1 MLAGTQKT
9 VPPQRFAR
17 RSAWRYSLCGSHWVR
32 LGIRIGIRIGGSL
45 GYGAVVCLLLSTS
58 GCQQWPGNHAMRQYQ
73 IESERLLSE
82 YRSQKKRA
90 EELEQRNV
98 QLERRL
104 GESEREIAK
113 LQGRNPSSRMAN
125 NPGTGGTLSGLSS
138 GSMSGS
144 MSGGGGLPDAR
155 PGTSGRFS
163 SGNISPG
170 NSSPGNSSP
179 GNLSPGSSALGPGDP
194 RNSNQWRPIPGR

>member
-17 RSAWRYSLCGSHWVR
+17 RSAWRFSLCGSHWVR
-32 LGIRIGIRIGGSL
+32 MGIRIGIRIGGSL
-45 GYGAVVCLLLSTS
+45 GYGAVVCLILSTS

-125 NPGTGGTLSGLSS
+125 NPGASGTLSGLS
-138 GSMSGS
+138 SGS

-170 NSSPGNSSP
+170 N
-179 GNLSPGSSALGPGDP
+179 LTPGSSALGPGDP

>member
-17 RSAWRYSLCGSHWVR
+17 RSTWRFPLCGSHWVR
-32 LGIRIGIRIGGSL
+32 MGIRIGGSL
-45 GYGAVVCLLLSTS
+45 GYGAVVCLILSTS

-82 YRSQKKRA
+82 FRSQKKRA
-90 EELEQRNV
+90 EDLEQRNV

-125 NPGTGGTLSGLSS
+125 NPGAGGTLSGLS
-138 GSMSGS
+138 SGS

-163 SGNISPG
+163 SGSLSPG
-170 NSSPGNSSP
+170 SLSP
-179 GNLSPGSSALGPGDP
+179 GNLAPGNPTPGSSALGPGDP

>member
-32 LGIRIGIRIGGSL
+32 MGIRIGIRIGGSL

-113 LQGRNPSSRMAN
+113 LQGRNPSSRMAK
-125 NPGTGGTLSGLSS
+125 NPGASGTLSGLS
-138 GSMSGS
+138 SGS

-170 NSSPGNSSP
+170 N
-179 GNLSPGSSALGPGDP
+179 LTPGSSALGPGDP

>member
-17 RSAWRYSLCGSHWVR
+17 RSTWRFPLCGSHWV
-32 LGIRIGIRIGGSL
+32 RIGGSL
-45 GYGAVVCLLLSTS
+45 GYGAVVCLILSTS

-82 YRSQKKRA
+82 FRSQKKRA
-90 EELEQRNV
+90 EDLEQRNV

-125 NPGTGGTLSGLSS
+125 NPGAGGTLSGLS
-138 GSMSGS
+138 SGS

-163 SGNISPG
+163 SGSLSPG
-170 NSSPGNSSP
+170 SLSP
-179 GNLSPGSSALGPGDP
+179 GNLAPGNPTPGSSALGPGDP

>member
-17 RSAWRYSLCGSHWVR
+17 QSTWRFSLCGSHWVR
-32 LGIRIGIRIGGSL
+32 MGIRIGGSL
-45 GYGAVVCLLLSTS
+45 GYGAVVCLILSTS

-82 YRSQKKRA
+82 FRSQKKRA
-90 EELEQRNV
+90 EDLEQRNV

-138 GSMSGS
+138 GSMSG
-144 MSGGGGLPDAR
+144 GGGLPDAR

-163 SGNISPG
+163 SGNI
-170 NSSPGNSSP
+170 SPGNSSP

>member
-17 RSAWRYSLCGSHWVR
+17 QSTWRFSLCGSHWVR
-32 LGIRIGIRIGGSL
+32 MGIRIGGSL
-45 GYGAVVCLLLSTS
+45 GYGAVVCLILSTS

-82 YRSQKKRA
+82 FRSQKKRA
-90 EELEQRNV
+90 EDLEQRNV

-125 NPGTGGTLSGLSS
+125 NPGAGGTLSGLS
-138 GSMSGS
+138 SGS

-163 SGNISPG
+163 SGSLSPG
-170 NSSPGNSSP
+170 SLSPGSLAP
-179 GNLSPGSSALGPGDP
+179 GNLAPGSSALGPGDP

>member
-9 VPPQRFAR
+9 VPPQRFTR
-17 RSAWRYSLCGSHWVR
+17 RSTWRFSLCGSHWVR
-32 LGIRIGIRIGGSL
+32 MGIRIGGSL
-45 GYGAVVCLLLSTS
+45 GYGAVVCLILSTS

-82 YRSQKKRA
+82 FRSQKKRA
-90 EELEQRNV
+90 EDLEQRNV

-125 NPGTGGTLSGLSS
+125 NSGTGGTLSGLSS
-138 GSMSGS
+138 GSMSG
-144 MSGGGGLPDAR
+144 GGGLPDAR
-155 PGTSGRFS
+155 LGTSGRFS

-170 NSSPGNSSP
+170 NTSPGSSS
-179 GNLSPGSSALGPGDP
+179 LGSSALGPGDP

>member
-17 RSAWRYSLCGSHWVR
+17 QSTWRFSLCGSHWVR
-32 LGIRIGIRIGGSL
+32 MGIRMGGSL
-45 GYGAVVCLLLSTS
+45 GYGAVVCLILSTS

-82 YRSQKKRA
+82 FRSQKKRA
-90 EELEQRNV
+90 EDLEQRNV

-138 GSMSGS
+138 GSMSG
-144 MSGGGGLPDAR
+144 GGGLPDAR

-163 SGNISPG
+163 SGNI
-170 NSSPGNSSP
+170 SPGNSSP

>member
-17 RSAWRYSLCGSHWVR
+17 QSTWRFSLCGSHWVR
-32 LGIRIGIRIGGSL
+32 MGIRMGGSL
-45 GYGAVVCLLLSTS
+45 GYGAVVCLILSTS

-82 YRSQKKRA
+82 FRSQKKRA
-90 EELEQRNV
+90 EDLEQRNV

-138 GSMSGS
+138 GSMSG
-144 MSGGGGLPDAR
+144 GGGLPDAR

-163 SGNISPG
+163 SGSLSPG
-170 NSSPGNSSP
+170 NP
-179 GNLSPGSSALGPGDP
+179 SPGSSALGPGDP

>member
-9 VPPQRFAR
+9 VPPQRFTR
-17 RSAWRYSLCGSHWVR
+17 RSAWRYSLCGSQWVR
-32 LGIRIGIRIGGSL
+32 LGIRIGGSL
-45 GYGAVVCLLLSTS
+45 GYGAVVCLILSTS

-125 NPGTGGTLSGLSS
+125 NPGASGTLSGLS
-138 GSMSGS
+138 SGS

-170 NSSPGNSSP
+170 N
-179 GNLSPGSSALGPGDP
+179 LSPGSSALGPGDP

>member
-17 RSAWRYSLCGSHWVR
+17 RSAWRFSLCGSHWVR
-32 LGIRIGIRIGGSL
+32 MGIRIGIRIGGSL
-45 GYGAVVCLLLSTS
+45 GYGALVCLILSTS

-125 NPGTGGTLSGLSS
+125 NPGASGTLSGLS
-138 GSMSGS
+138 SGS

-170 NSSPGNSSP
+170 N
-179 GNLSPGSSALGPGDP
+179 LTPGSSALGPGDP

>member
-17 RSAWRYSLCGSHWVR
+17 RSTWRFPLCGSHWVR
-32 LGIRIGIRIGGSL
+32 MGIRMIGSL
-45 GYGAVVCLLLSTS
+45 GYLAVVCLILSTS

-82 YRSQKKRA
+82 FRSQKKRA
-90 EELEQRNV
+90 EDLEQRNV

-125 NPGTGGTLSGLSS
+125 NPGAGGTLSGLS
-138 GSMSGS
+138 SGS

-163 SGNISPG
+163 SGSLSPG
-170 NSSPGNSSP
+170 SLSP
-179 GNLSPGSSALGPGDP
+179 GNLAPGNPTPGSSALGPGDP

>member
-17 RSAWRYSLCGSHWVR
+17 RYSLCGSHWVR
-32 LGIRIGIRIGGSL
+32 MGIRIGGSL
-45 GYGAVVCLLLSTS
+45 GYGAVVCLILSTS

-125 NPGTGGTLSGLSS
+125 NPGASGTLSGLS
-138 GSMSGS
+138 SGS

-170 NSSPGNSSP
+170 NTSPGNTSP

>member
-17 RSAWRYSLCGSHWVR
+17 RSTWRFLLCGSHWVR
-32 LGIRIGIRIGGSL
+32 MGIRMIGSL
-45 GYGAVVCLLLSTS
+45 GYLAVVCLILSTS

-82 YRSQKKRA
+82 FRSQKKRA
-90 EELEQRNV
+90 EDLEQRNV

-125 NPGTGGTLSGLSS
+125 NPGAGGTLSGLS
-138 GSMSGS
+138 SGS

-163 SGNISPG
+163 SGRLSPG
-170 NSSPGNSSP
+170 SLSP
-179 GNLSPGSSALGPGDP
+179 GNLAPGNPTPGSSALGPGDP

>member
-1 MLAGTQKT
+1 
-9 VPPQRFAR
+9 
-17 RSAWRYSLCGSHWVR
+17 
-32 LGIRIGIRIGGSL
+32 
-45 GYGAVVCLLLSTS
+45 
-58 GCQQWPGNHAMRQYQ
+58 
-73 IESERLLSE
+73 LLSE
-82 YRSQKKRA
+82 FRSQKKRA
-90 EELEQRNV
+90 EDLEQRNV

-138 GSMSGS
+138 GSMSG
-144 MSGGGGLPDAR
+144 GGGLPDAR

-163 SGNISPG
+163 SGSLSPG
-170 NSSPGNSSP
+170 NP
-179 GNLSPGSSALGPGDP
+179 SPGSSALGPGDP

>member
-9 VPPQRFAR
+9 VPPQRFA
-17 RSAWRYSLCGSHWVR
+17 WRFSLCGSHWVR
-32 LGIRIGIRIGGSL
+32 MGIRMIGSL
-45 GYGAVVCLLLSTS
+45 GYLAVVCLILSTS

-82 YRSQKKRA
+82 FRSQKKRA
-90 EELEQRNV
+90 EDLEQRNV

-170 NSSPGNSSP
+170 NTSPGSS
-179 GNLSPGSSALGPGDP
+179 SPGSSALGPGDP

>member
-1 MLAGTQKT
+1 M
-9 VPPQRFAR
+9 
-17 RSAWRYSLCGSHWVR
+17 
-32 LGIRIGIRIGGSL
+32 GIRIGGSL
-45 GYGAVVCLLLSTS
+45 GYGAVVCLILSTS

-82 YRSQKKRA
+82 FRSQKKRA
-90 EELEQRNV
+90 EDLEQRNV

-125 NPGTGGTLSGLSS
+125 NPGAGGTLSGLS
-138 GSMSGS
+138 SGS

-163 SGNISPG
+163 SGSLSPG
-170 NSSPGNSSP
+170 SLSPGSLAP
-179 GNLSPGSSALGPGDP
+179 GNLAPGSSALGPGDP

>member
-32 LGIRIGIRIGGSL
+32 MGIRMGIRIGGSL
-45 GYGAVVCLLLSTS
+45 GYGAVVCLILSTS

-125 NPGTGGTLSGLSS
+125 NPGASGTLSGLS
-138 GSMSGS
+138 SGS

-170 NSSPGNSSP
+170 N
-179 GNLSPGSSALGPGDP
+179 LTPGSSALGPGDP

>member
-1 MLAGTQKT
+1 
-9 VPPQRFAR
+9 
-17 RSAWRYSLCGSHWVR
+17 
-32 LGIRIGIRIGGSL
+32 L
-45 GYGAVVCLLLSTS
+45 GYGAVVCLILSTS

-82 YRSQKKRA
+82 FRSQKKRA
-90 EELEQRNV
+90 EDLEQRNV

-163 SGNISPG
+163 SGSL
-170 NSSPGNSSP
+170 SP
-179 GNLSPGSSALGPGDP
+179 GNLAPGNPTQGSSALGPGDP

>member
-32 LGIRIGIRIGGSL
+32 MGIRIGIRIGGSL

-82 YRSQKKRA
+82 YRSQMKRA

-125 NPGTGGTLSGLSS
+125 NPGASGTLSGLS
-138 GSMSGS
+138 SGS

-170 NSSPGNSSP
+170 N
-179 GNLSPGSSALGPGDP
+179 LTPGSSALGPGDP

>member
-1 MLAGTQKT
+1 MQAGTQKT
-9 VPPQRFAR
+9 FLSR
-17 RSAWRYSLCGSHWVR
+17 RMLLGGLLCLVASSA
-32 LGIRIGIRIGGSL
+32 
-45 GYGAVVCLLLSTS
+45 

-113 LQGRNPSSRMAN
+113 LQGRNPSSRMAAA
-125 NPGTGGTLSGLSS
+125 PGGGMIS
-138 GSMSGS
+138 
-144 MSGGGGLPDAR
+144 GGGLPDAR
-155 PGTSGRFS
+155 PGTSGRLS
-163 SGNISPG
+163 SGN
-170 NSSPGNSSP
+170 SSM
-179 GNLSPGSSALGPGDP
+179 GPADTRG
-194 RNSNQWRPIPGR
+194 SNQWRPIPGR

>member
-32 LGIRIGIRIGGSL
+32 MGIRMGIRIGGSL
-45 GYGAVVCLLLSTS
+45 GYGAVVCLILSTS

-125 NPGTGGTLSGLSS
+125 NPGASGTLSGLS
-138 GSMSGS
+138 SGS

-170 NSSPGNSSP
+170 NTSP

>member
-9 VPPQRFAR
+9 VPPQRFA
-17 RSAWRYSLCGSHWVR
+17 WRFSLCGSHWVR
-32 LGIRIGIRIGGSL
+32 MGSRMGGSL
-45 GYGAVVCLLLSTS
+45 GYGAVVCLILSTS

-82 YRSQKKRA
+82 FRSQKKRA
-90 EELEQRNV
+90 EDLEQRNV

-125 NPGTGGTLSGLSS
+125 NPGAGGTLSGLS
-138 GSMSGS
+138 SGS

-170 NSSPGNSSP
+170 NSSPGN
-179 GNLSPGSSALGPGDP
+179 LSPGSSALGPGDP

>member
-17 RSAWRYSLCGSHWVR
+17 QSTWRFSLCGSHWVR
-32 LGIRIGIRIGGSL
+32 MGIRIGGSL
-45 GYGAVVCLLLSTS
+45 GYGAVVCLILSTS

-125 NPGTGGTLSGLSS
+125 NPGASGTLSGLS
-138 GSMSGS
+138 SGS

-170 NSSPGNSSP
+170 N
-179 GNLSPGSSALGPGDP
+179 LSPGSSVLGPGDP

>member
-17 RSAWRYSLCGSHWVR
+17 RSTWRFSLCGSHWVR
-32 LGIRIGIRIGGSL
+32 MGIRIGGSL
-45 GYGAVVCLLLSTS
+45 GYGAVVCLILSTS

-82 YRSQKKRA
+82 FRSQKKRA
-90 EELEQRNV
+90 EDLEQRNV

-125 NPGTGGTLSGLSS
+125 NPGAGGTLSGLS
-138 GSMSGS
+138 SGS

-163 SGNISPG
+163 SGSLSPG
-170 NSSPGNSSP
+170 SLSP
-179 GNLSPGSSALGPGDP
+179 GNLAPGNPTPGSSALGPGDP

>member
-17 RSAWRYSLCGSHWVR
+17 RSAWRFSLCGSHWVR
-32 LGIRIGIRIGGSL
+32 MGIRIGGSL

-125 NPGTGGTLSGLSS
+125 NLGTGGTLSGLSS

-144 MSGGGGLPDAR
+144 GGLPDAR

-170 NSSPGNSSP
+170 NISPGNP
-179 GNLSPGSSALGPGDP
+179 SPGSSALGPGDP

>member
-1 MLAGTQKT
+1 MLAGTQKA

-17 RSAWRYSLCGSHWVR
+17 QSTWRFSLCGSHWVR
-32 LGIRIGIRIGGSL
+32 MGIRMGIRMGGSL
-45 GYGAVVCLLLSTS
+45 GYGAVVCLILSTS

-82 YRSQKKRA
+82 FRSQKKRA
-90 EELEQRNV
+90 EDLEQRNV

-125 NPGTGGTLSGLSS
+125 NPGAGGPLSGLS
-138 GSMSGS
+138 SGS

-163 SGNISPG
+163 SGSL
-170 NSSPGNSSP
+170 SP
-179 GNLSPGSSALGPGDP
+179 GNLAPGNPSPGSSALGPGDP

>member
-17 RSAWRYSLCGSHWVR
+17 RSTWRFSLCGSHWVR
-32 LGIRIGIRIGGSL
+32 MGIRIGGSL
-45 GYGAVVCLLLSTS
+45 GYGAVVCLILSTS

-82 YRSQKKRA
+82 FRSQKKRA
-90 EELEQRNV
+90 EDLEQRNV

-125 NPGTGGTLSGLSS
+125 NPGAGGTLSGLSS
-138 GSMSGS
+138 GPI
-144 MSGGGGLPDAR
+144 SGGGGLPDAR

-163 SGNISPG
+163 SGSLSPG
-170 NSSPGNSSP
+170 SLSP
-179 GNLSPGSSALGPGDP
+179 GNLAPGNPTPGSSALGPGDP

>member
-17 RSAWRYSLCGSHWVR
+17 RSTWRFPLCGSHWVR
-32 LGIRIGIRIGGSL
+32 MGIRIGGSL
-45 GYGAVVCLLLSTS
+45 GYLAVVCLILSTS

-82 YRSQKKRA
+82 FRSQKKRA
-90 EELEQRNV
+90 EDLEQRNV

-125 NPGTGGTLSGLSS
+125 NPGAGGTLSGLS
-138 GSMSGS
+138 SGS

-163 SGNISPG
+163 SGSLSPG
-170 NSSPGNSSP
+170 SLSPGSLAP
-179 GNLSPGSSALGPGDP
+179 GNLAPGSSALGPGDP

>member
-1 MLAGTQKT
+1 MLAGTQKA

-17 RSAWRYSLCGSHWVR
+17 RSTWRFPLCGSQWVR
-32 LGIRIGIRIGGSL
+32 MGGSL
-45 GYGAVVCLLLSTS
+45 GYGAVVCLILSTS

-82 YRSQKKRA
+82 FRSQKKRA
-90 EELEQRNV
+90 EDLEQRNV

-125 NPGTGGTLSGLSS
+125 NPGAVGTLSGLS
-138 GSMSGS
+138 SGS

-163 SGNISPG
+163 SGSL
-170 NSSPGNSSP
+170 SP
-179 GNLSPGSSALGPGDP
+179 GNLAPGNPSPGNPSPGSSSPGSSALGPGDP

>member
-9 VPPQRFAR
+9 VPPQRFT
-17 RSAWRYSLCGSHWVR
+17 LCTRWYG
-32 LGIRIGIRIGGSL
+32 LL
-45 GYGAVVCLLLSTS
+45 GYGAIVCLVLSTG

-82 YRSQKKRA
+82 FRSQKKRA
-90 EELEQRNV
+90 EDLEQRNV

-125 NPGTGGTLSGLSS
+125 IPGPNSSMSGPSI

-144 MSGGGGLPDAR
+144 LSGGTGLPDAR
-155 PGTSGRFS
+155 PGPSGRLS
-163 SGNISPG
+163 SGNSG
-170 NSSPGNSSP
+170 SS
-179 GNLSPGSSALGPGDP
+179 GSSALGPGDP

>member
-9 VPPQRFAR
+9 VPPQRFTR
-17 RSAWRYSLCGSHWVR
+17 RSAWRYSLYGSQWVR
-32 LGIRIGIRIGGSL
+32 LGIRIGGSL
-45 GYGAVVCLLLSTS
+45 GYGAVVCLILSTS

-90 EELEQRNV
+90 ETLEQRNV

-125 NPGTGGTLSGLSS
+125 NPGASGTLSGLS
-138 GSMSGS
+138 SGS

-170 NSSPGNSSP
+170 NTSPGNTSP